1 MDIAWLMLGRPGTDA
16 VAERRAAE
24 LPGYAKIKS
33 FGELRDGQV
42 PTARDTTVDSV
53 GDLFKR

>member
-1 MDIAWLMLGRPGTDA
+1 MLGRPGTDA

-42 PTARDTTVDSV
+42 PTARDTTVNSV